1 MELFEAL
8 LHEQADVPLSQ
19 VRRIDSQLDRLQL
32 STARSGEGFSISAE
46 EAHDPAKATRISQL
60 QSLIKSLSTTSTSS
74 LVSAYTIKAVL
85 EEAEFSTSCST
96 CSHLFGQGESDKTD
110 TSYEHELEWLLISK
124 ATTQVYG
131 EVLNTI
137 LQQTIPLED
146 DIWYW
151 DDILSTYRYAG
162 LYSIQTSPIRLW
174 SWSKDIYHD
183 VRSKGGAIANGWK
196 QFYGLVKDAVQERSI
211 ADIQRRVV
219 SPLALVRN
227 EGRQRR
233 AALKRI
239 RLVNANALGI
249 LLGEGLSNER
259 YIGWSY
265 TPD

>member
-1 MELFEAL
+1 L
-8 LHEQADVPLSQ
+8 L
-19 VRRIDSQLDRLQL
+19 
-32 STARSGEGFSISAE
+32 
-46 EAHDPAKATRISQL
+46 
-60 QSLIKSLSTTSTSS
+60 
-74 LVSAYTIKAVL
+74 
-85 EEAEFSTSCST
+85 
-96 CSHLFGQGESDKTD
+96 
-110 TSYEHELEWLLISK
+110 SK
-124 ATTQVYG
+124 ATTQAYG
-131 EVLNTI
+131 QVLETI

-151 DDILSTYRYAG
+151 DDVLSTYRYAG
-162 LYSIQTSPIRLW
+162 LYSIQTSPLRLW

-183 VRSKGGAIANGWK
+183 VRSRGGELANGWR

-227 EGRQRR
+227 EGRRKQ

-259 YIGWSY
+259 YGPFSLPIYGSCSLPKSLRVKEAPGRYSSTLQGPIERFGADLEFRAWGSLLGF
-265 TPD
+265 TDSL

>member
-1 MELFEAL
+1 M
-8 LHEQADVPLSQ
+8 
-19 VRRIDSQLDRLQL
+19 
-32 STARSGEGFSISAE
+32 
-46 EAHDPAKATRISQL
+46 
-60 QSLIKSLSTTSTSS
+60 QSLIKNLSTAGSKSS
-74 LVSAYTIKAVL
+74 LISAYTIKVIL
-85 EEAEFSTSCST
+85 DEAEFSTSCAT
-96 CSHLFGQGESDKTD
+96 CSHLFGQGASDGHRHAD
-110 TSYEHELEWLLISK
+110 SGSYEHELEWLLLSK
-124 ATTQVYG
+124 ATTQAYG
-131 EVLNTI
+131 QVLETI

-151 DDILSTYRYAG
+151 DDVLSTYRYAG

-183 VRSKGGAIANGWK
+183 VRSKGGELAHGWR

-227 EGRQRR
+227 EGRKKQ

-239 RLVNANALGI
+239 RLANANALGI

-259 YIGWSY
+259 YV
-265 TPD
+265 

>member
-1 MELFEAL
+1 L
-8 LHEQADVPLSQ
+8 L
-19 VRRIDSQLDRLQL
+19 
-32 STARSGEGFSISAE
+32 
-46 EAHDPAKATRISQL
+46 
-60 QSLIKSLSTTSTSS
+60 
-74 LVSAYTIKAVL
+74 
-85 EEAEFSTSCST
+85 
-96 CSHLFGQGESDKTD
+96 
-110 TSYEHELEWLLISK
+110 SK
-124 ATTQVYG
+124 ATTQAYG
-131 EVLNTI
+131 QVLETI

-151 DDILSTYRYAG
+151 DDVLSTYRYAG
-162 LYSIQTSPIRLW
+162 LYSIQTSPLRLW

-183 VRSKGGAIANGWK
+183 VRSRGGELANGWR

-227 EGRQRR
+227 EGRRKQ

-259 YIGWSY
+259 YGPFSLPILGSY
-265 TPD
+265 SLPESSRVKEAPGRYSSTLQRPIERFGAEPEFRTRGSLLGFTDIL